1 MNPPSGRFRT
11 CVLLRPGVSYPWT
24 CRTAI
29 EDSRRGCAPRR
40 RAGEPRVDTS
50 PELEAPLARARR
62 EADRR
67 APDPGGES
75 RECLAGGVPTELV
88 DLGGHHR
95 HREPDVGEEGKQLVL
110 LRLEPATDVDD
121 QHHASQ
127 RGALAQVALDERAPG
142 APLLLAAD
150 REPVAG

>member
-1 MNPPSGRFRT
+1 MSGRLPGATYVNVAAAAIDAANRHGPSNAGTRIRMAHSPLPYAIASMPACGQEESHGMNPPSGRFRT

-75 RECLAGGVPTELV
+75 RECLAG
-88 DLGGHHR
+88 
-95 HREPDVGEEGKQLVL
+95 
-110 LRLEPATDVDD
+110 
-121 QHHASQ
+121 
-127 RGALAQVALDERAPG
+127 
-142 APLLLAAD
+142 
-150 REPVAG
+150 